1 MIILVRFEFVGV
13 EIVKF
18 VLIFLGGVFLV
29 MDVSYYVDFNDS
41 IIIIDLFEEFLVII
55 IEVLMVEL
63 IIGLDC
69 VVLYQFL

>member
-69 VVLYQFL
+69 VVLY

>member
-29 MDVSYYVDFNDS
+29 MDVSYDVDFNDS
-41 IIIIDLFEEFLVII
+41 IIIIDFFEEFLVII

-69 VVLYQFL
+69 VVLY

>member
-41 IIIIDLFEEFLVII
+41 IIVIDFFEEFLVII

-63 IIGLDC
+63 IIGFDC
-69 VVLYQFL
+69 VVLY

>member
-63 IIGLDC
+63 IKGLDC
-69 VVLYQFL
+69 VVLY

>member
-13 EIVKF
+13 KIVKF

-69 VVLYQFL
+69 VVLY

>member
-18 VLIFLGGVFLV
+18 VLIFLGCVFLV

-41 IIIIDLFEEFLVII
+41 IIIIDFFEEFLVII

-69 VVLYQFL
+69 VVLY

>member
-18 VLIFLGGVFLV
+18 VLNFLGGVFLV

-69 VVLYQFL
+69 VVLY

>member
-29 MDVSYYVDFNDS
+29 MDVRYYVDFNDS

-69 VVLYQFL
+69 VVLY

>member
-41 IIIIDLFEEFLVII
+41 IIIIDLFEELLVII
-55 IEVLMVEL
+55 IEVFMVEL

-69 VVLYQFL
+69 VVLY

>member
-1 MIILVRFEFVGV
+1 MIILVRFEFVEV

-41 IIIIDLFEEFLVII
+41 IIIIDFFEEFLVII

-69 VVLYQFL
+69 VVLY

>member
-41 IIIIDLFEEFLVII
+41 IIIIDFFEEFLVII

-69 VVLYQFL
+69 VVLY

>member
-41 IIIIDLFEEFLVII
+41 IIIIDLFEEFLVRI

-69 VVLYQFL
+69 VVLY

>member
-29 MDVSYYVDFNDS
+29 MDVSYNVDFNDS

-69 VVLYQFL
+69 VVLY

>member
-41 IIIIDLFEEFLVII
+41 IIKIDLFEEFLVII

-69 VVLYQFL
+69 VVLY

>member
-1 MIILVRFEFVGV
+1 MIILVRFEFVEV

-69 VVLYQFL
+69 VVLY

>member
-18 VLIFLGGVFLV
+18 VLIFLGDVFLV

-41 IIIIDLFEEFLVII
+41 IIIIDLFEIFLVII

-69 VVLYQFL
+69 VVLY

>member
-29 MDVSYYVDFNDS
+29 MNVSYYVDFNDS
-41 IIIIDLFEEFLVII
+41 IIIIDFFEEFLVII

-69 VVLYQFL
+69 VVLY

>member
-18 VLIFLGGVFLV
+18 ILIFLGGVFLV

-41 IIIIDLFEEFLVII
+41 IIIIDFFEEFLVII

-69 VVLYQFL
+69 VVLY